1 MNRLDSGGK
10 ISKMHR
16 FGVIATV
23 AGILLI
29 IAGMLIG
36 FGLLMLD
43 KDDLAIFFLGIIP
56 VGFVI
61 TLTGV
66 TTTQLSRSDN

>member
-1 MNRLDSGGK
+1 MDRLDSGGK
-10 ISKMHR
+10 VSKMHR

-29 IAGMLIG
+29 IAGFLIG

-56 VGFVI
+56 VGFVNNH
-61 TLTGV
+61 TGI
-66 TTTQLSRSDN
+66 TTTQLSRPDN